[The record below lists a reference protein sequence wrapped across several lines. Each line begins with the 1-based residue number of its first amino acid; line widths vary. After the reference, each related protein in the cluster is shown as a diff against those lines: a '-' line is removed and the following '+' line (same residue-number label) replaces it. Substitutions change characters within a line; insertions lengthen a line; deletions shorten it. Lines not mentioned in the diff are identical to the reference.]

1 MDKRTGMDLWIAC
14 ICAAITG
21 IAWIYMEEGRNRT
34 WVMAAGIAAALFFIL
49 LALFEKKGREKRLLR
64 GSTEEPMLPADTGT
78 VSELALLS
86 EEDTELMVWDMYGKV
101 SLVIGRD
108 MGENQVDVDLSHSPY
123 SGMVDVE
130 HAVLNFSGGNWY
142 IEDLGSTNGISI
154 RKAQDGRLYK
164 ISANT
169 PCRVENGDVL
179 SVGMNRLLIR

>member
-1 MDKRTGMDLWIAC
+1 MDKRTGLDLWIAC

-21 IAWIYMEEGRNRT
+21 IAWIYMEEGRDHT
-34 WVMAAGIAAALFFIL
+34 WVLVAGIAAAAFFIL
-49 LALFEKKGREKRLLR
+49 LALSEKKAGERRILQ
-64 GSTEEPMLPADTGT
+64 GGTEEPMPPADTGT
-78 VSELALLS
+78 ISELALLS

-108 MGENQVDVDLSHSPY
+108 MGENQVDVDLSQSPY

-130 HAVLNFSGGNWY
+130 HAVLNYSGGNWY
-142 IEDLGSTNGISI
+142 IEDLGSTNGISV
-154 RKAQDGRLYK
+154 RKAQDGRSYR

-179 SVGMNRLLIR
+179 SVGMNRLMVR